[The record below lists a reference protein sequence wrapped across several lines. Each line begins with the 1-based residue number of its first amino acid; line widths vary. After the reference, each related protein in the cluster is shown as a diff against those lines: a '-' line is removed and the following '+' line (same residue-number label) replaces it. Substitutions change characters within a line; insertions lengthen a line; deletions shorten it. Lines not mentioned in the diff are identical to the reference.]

1 MGVQG
6 SARVTLSSPGV
17 ELRLYRPTRY
27 REALALVG
35 LSPDELLSRTAFSHF
50 ALGETLEA
58 AVSGGQDSLALV
70 VLAGLAGLEVVA
82 HHVDHGLRPG
92 SDQEASRL
100 EAELAKLEI
109 PLRRYQ
115 VKVDQ
120 GPNLEE
126 RARQARFAVLP
137 ERVSTGHTLDD
148 QAETFLIN
156 LMRGSS
162 TAGLAAMEQGKR
174 HPILGIRRFET
185 RIICHALHLKPIE
198 DPSNSDSTILR
209 NRVRAELIPLM
220 SEMSKRD
227 TNLILARTA
236 RQVRLDRDLLERTTS
251 GVEINTLNDL
261 RELDPLL
268 IGRVLREKV
277 RDASGL
283 ALSSAHTN
291 TCVDVIMGSRG
302 GVSLPKGFELT
313 RSKGRLLLLAPDGS
327 TSWQLN

>member
-50 ALGETLEA
+50 ALGETVEA

-82 HHVDHGLRPG
+82 HHVDHGLRSG

-109 PLRRYQ
+109 PLLRHQ

-137 ERVSTGHTLDD
+137 EQVSTGHTLDD

-162 TAGLAAMEQGKR
+162 TAGLAAMEQGRR

-185 RIICHALHLKPIE
+185 RIICHALHLSPIE
-198 DPSNSDSTILR
+198 DPSNSDPTILR
-209 NRVRAELIPLM
+209 NRVRGELIPLM
-220 SEMSKRD
+220 SEMSRRD
-227 TNLILARTA
+227 ANSILARTA
-236 RQVRLDRDLLERTTS
+236 RQVRLDRDLLERTTL
-251 GVEINTLNDL
+251 GVEVNTLNDL
-261 RELDPLL
+261 RELDPL
-268 IGRVLREKV
+268 IMGRILREKV

-283 ALSSAHTN
+283 ALSSAHTQ
-291 TCVDVIMGSRG
+291 TCVDVVMGSRG